1 MGCVVYCCE
10 SHFIA
15 VNLVYGR
22 GGVFLRYSWKDEQG
36 VPKTR
41 LVGRTVGNFFKPS
54 EIEIPNQK
62 IKIWNLVLICMVFFT

>member
-1 MGCVVYCCE
+1 MISIKSLSMGCVVYCCE

-41 LVGRTVGNFFKPS
+41 LVDR
-54 EIEIPNQK
+54 IR
-62 IKIWNLVLICMVFFT
+62 